1 MYVPASFAV
10 TDDEAWR
17 IVSDAGAGML
27 VVTTNEGLA
36 SVFVPVVVSEDRRVL
51 RSHVAKANPW
61 WRSASD
67 ASEVLALFVAASAY
81 VSPRN
86 YPSRAESPNT
96 VPTWNYAA
104 AEVRGKLTVHTDQ
117 QWKHDQVRT
126 LTHQFEQGADEEW
139 LVDDLD
145 ERYLDGQL
153 RAIVGLEITVTSI
166 EGKAKLSQNRQ
177 EIDRL
182 SVRENFQRGSFA
194 ERSVAERMKEADEGG
209 L

>member
-1 MYVPASFAV
+1 MYVPVSFEV
-10 TDDEAWR
+10 TDEEAWR
-17 IVSDAGAGML
+17 IVQDAGAGML
-27 VVTTNEGLA
+27 VISTDEGLA
-36 SVFVPVVVSEDRRVL
+36 SVFVPVIVSEDRRVL
-51 RSHVAKANPW
+51 WSHVAKANPW

-67 ASEVLALFVAASAY
+67 ASDVLALFVAASAY

-86 YPSRAESPNT
+86 YPSRSESPNT

-104 AEVRGKLTVHTDQ
+104 AEVRGTVTVHTDQ
-117 QWKHDQVRT
+117 DWKHDQVRT
-126 LTHQFEQGADEEW
+126 LTHHFEQGSDEEW

-153 RAIVGLEITVTSI
+153 RAIVGIEITVTSI
-166 EGKAKLSQNRQ
+166 EGKSKLSQNRQ

-182 SVRENFQRGSFA
+182 SVRENFKRGSLA
-194 ERSVAERMKEADEGG
+194 ERSVAQRMKVADEGG